1 MQEKVS
7 LLESKHR
14 QQLQRVQD
22 KVEAAQQDL
31 ADMTDR
37 LALAEEQKQE
47 AINQVRQQASK
58 DMVRSQILQLSNSVR
73 ILKIILRGGWSF

>member
-31 ADMTDR
+31 AHMTDR

-47 AINQVRQQASK
+47 AISQVRQQASK
-58 DMVRSQILQLSNSVR
+58 DMVRFQICS
-73 ILKIILRGGWSF
+73 